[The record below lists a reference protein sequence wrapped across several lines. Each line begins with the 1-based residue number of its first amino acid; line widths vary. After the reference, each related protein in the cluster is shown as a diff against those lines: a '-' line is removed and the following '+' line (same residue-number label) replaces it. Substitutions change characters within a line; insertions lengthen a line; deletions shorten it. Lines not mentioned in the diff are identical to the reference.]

1 MASQIISHIIS
12 AHPRPTDHR
21 SHHLCS
27 AAGLNWELLPTPK
40 AQIPLS
46 ASPGTNK
53 SKPKTLGMAAAHGD
67 VPEHQHN
74 RGDKSREDLVAQAA
88 GFPSPQ
94 QLEPV
99 GTAGSAP
106 APANTAGRVGMEINI
121 GWANI
126 FFGGEIIP
134 KMEFPRAFSNCKGP
148 QAGKIPRS
156 HGYFLQ
162 PTCCHLASK
171 TFIYLYISFHL
182 LALFPQC
189 PVEQLCCSIPS
200 RTRSL
205 THRTALLQLPG
216 YTLHQIWS
224 LEKNLKMKKT
234 PGC

>member
-1 MASQIISHIIS
+1 MEMSLSISTTGGTKAGKIWW
-12 AHPRPTDHR
+12 HR
-21 SHHLCS
+21 LLGFLPPS
-27 AAGLNWELLPTPK
+27 NWNQLGQLVLP
-40 AQIPLS
+40 Q
-46 ASPGTNK
+46 
-53 SKPKTLGMAAAHGD
+53 
-67 VPEHQHN
+67 
-74 RGDKSREDLVAQAA
+74 
-88 GFPSPQ
+88 PQ
-94 QLEPV
+94 QIQQDV
-99 GTAGSAP
+99 C
-106 APANTAGRVGMEINI
+106 
-121 GWANI
+121 GWRSI
-126 FFGGEIIP
+126 LCGQTFFWGGEIIP
-134 KMEFPRAFSNCKGP
+134 KMEFPRAISNCKGP

-162 PTCCHLASK
+162 PTCCHLAGK